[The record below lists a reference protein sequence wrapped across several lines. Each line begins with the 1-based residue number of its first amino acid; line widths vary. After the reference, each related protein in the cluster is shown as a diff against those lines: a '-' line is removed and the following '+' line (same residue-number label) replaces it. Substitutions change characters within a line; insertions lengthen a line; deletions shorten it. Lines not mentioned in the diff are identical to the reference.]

1 MSLLVPDVC
10 YRCANTGKHLIS
22 LDEWIATLGHSTQM
36 LLKHNWRKLEN
47 LRFLNGFAEYSCL
60 VKWIEFFHMWVKYQT
75 ENFSYC
81 IFTETFAIG
90 FQNWFDHEWID
101 FGVFF
106 TQRASSCCLIC
117 MYNVCK
123 KCSFVFLFRRHRLFS
138 IFSLSYFLLCSS
150 NVPIIFRAHNCS
162 IVLLFWRH
170 HSFSIATLISFLVC
184 SSNVP
189 YLSAVGVFKIDWW
202 ALSMQ
207 LNFIYYVCASS
218 GYFCM

>member
-1 MSLLVPDVC
+1 MPDVC

-117 MYNVCK
+117 MYKVCK

-138 IFSLSYFLLCSS
+138 IISLSVFLLCSS
-150 NVPIIFRAHNCS
+150 NVPVIFEHNLFLILIDELYQCNFS
-162 IVLLFWRH
+162 YSAMSLRLLAYF
-170 HSFSIATLISFLVC
+170 F
-184 SSNVP
+184 
-189 YLSAVGVFKIDWW
+189 
-202 ALSMQ
+202 
-207 LNFIYYVCASS
+207 ASS
-218 GYFCM
+218 GEMILWLLLKTKCSVSWSVFHS